1 MKKLSL
7 PQLLVLNAYWVG
19 LSFMWNALHPIILPA
34 VLVNYVPDAQKN
46 TYLGLL
52 TFVGL
57 MIAMVVQP
65 LAGALSDGWVSRW
78 GRRRPLMVAGTLFD
92 FVFLVILGWAGGLL
106 WLFIGYI
113 GLQFSSNIAHG
124 PAQGLLPDVVPEE
137 QLGAASAWKVFMDM
151 FSLIIASLAAGRLL
165 DPVTRD
171 PTLIMLVVI
180 GALAIATLIT
190 VFGTRETPSPLTPL
204 RSTPVG
210 LPKGKENF
218 GALRAL
224 VGEFI
229 HLDLRSNAA
238 YWWLIAERL
247 LFLIGIY
254 GVQAFAQYY
263 LQDVLRVPDPPKQT
277 GDLMAVLTITLII
290 MTLVGGWL
298 SDKFGTKRLLSIA
311 SYLTALGMLLMLLV
325 RDMRG
330 VMIFGSF
337 LGAGIGLFLT
347 ANWTL
352 ANQLAPGD
360 EAGKFLGLTNIAT
373 AGSAAIARLEGPAI
387 DWLNS
392 LHPGQWLG
400 YSGMFAFGAVCML
413 LSVLLIARIDDRKA
427 LPSTAK
433 M

>member
-34 VLVNYVPDAQKN
+34 ILLNYVPNAQKN
-46 TYLGLL
+46 TYLGLM

-65 LAGALSDGWVSRW
+65 ISGALSDGWVSKW
-78 GRRRPLMVAGTLFD
+78 GRRRPLMVIGTLLD
-92 FVFLVILGWAGGLL
+92 FVFLVILGWAGGLV
-106 WLFIGYI
+106 WLFVGYI

-137 QLGAASAWKVFMDM
+137 QLGVASAWKTFMDM

-165 DPVTRD
+165 DPVTRN

-180 GALAIATLIT
+180 GALAIFGAIT
-190 VFGTRETPSPLTPL
+190 VLGTPERATDSPQSS
-204 RSTPVG
+204 RRAQPVLADG
-210 LPKGKENF
+210 PRRKTNF
-218 GALRAL
+218 SGLRAL
-224 VGEFI
+224 RGEFMHI
-229 HLDLRSNAA
+229 DFRSNTS
-238 YWWLIAERL
+238 YWWLISERL

-263 LQDVLRVPDPPKQT
+263 LQDVLQVPDPPKQT

-298 SDKFGTKRLLSIA
+298 SDKFGTKRILKIA

-325 RDMRG
+325 QDMRS

-347 ANWTL
+347 ANWAL

-387 DWLNS
+387 DWLNGY
-392 LHPGQWLG
+392 HPGQWLG
-400 YSGMFAFGAVCML
+400 YTGMFVFGAVCMV
-413 LSVLLIARIDDRKA
+413 LSVFLLGKIDEKNTN
-427 LPSTAK
+427 L
-433 M
+433 

>member
-34 VLVNYVPDAQKN
+34 ILLNYVPDTQKN
-46 TYLGLL
+46 TYLGLM

-65 LAGALSDGWVSRW
+65 ISGALSDGWVSKW

-92 FVFLVILGWAGGLL
+92 FVFLVILGWAGGLF
-106 WLFIGYI
+106 WLFVGYI

-137 QLGAASAWKVFMDM
+137 QLGVASAWKTFMDM

-165 DPVTRD
+165 DPVTRN
-171 PTLIMLVVI
+171 PTPIMLVVI
-180 GALAIATLIT
+180 GALAIFGAIT
-190 VFGTRETPSPLTPL
+190 VLGTKEKPSPPSPLPAGDG
-204 RSTPVG
+204 RRG
-210 LPKGKENF
+210 KGNL

-224 VGEFI
+224 RGELFHI
-229 HLDLRSNAA
+229 DFHSNTS
-238 YWWLIAERL
+238 YWWLISERL

-263 LQDVLRVPDPPKQT
+263 LQDVLQVPDPPKQT

-298 SDKFGTKRLLSIA
+298 SDKFGTKRILKIA

-325 RDMRG
+325 QDMRS

-347 ANWTL
+347 ANWAL
-352 ANQLAPGD
+352 ANQLAPGE

-387 DWLNS
+387 DWLNG
-392 LHPGQWLG
+392 LHSGQWLG
-400 YSGMFAFGAVCML
+400 YTGMFVFGAVCMI
-413 LSVLLIARIDDRKA
+413 LSVFLLGRINEKRV
-427 LPSTAK
+427 
-433 M
+433 